1 MVAMRFATYAD
12 IQALPEHVTGEIID
26 GVLYTQPRPAN
37 PHVVASSNLSGTLF
51 GPFGRGSGG
60 SGPGGW
66 IILTEPELHLR
77 GNVLVPD
84 LAGWRRERLPEVP
97 NRQGLELAPDW
108 VCEILSPST
117 AAKDR
122 AKKLPIYSKE
132 GVHHTWLVDPAAKTL
147 EVFQR
152 EGAGWLL
159 LGTWADE
166 ATVAAEP
173 FAAVA
178 FELGLLW
185 RA

>member
-1 MVAMRFATYAD
+1 MGSVRLATYPD
-12 IQALPEHVTGEIID
+12 IEALPEHVTGEIID
-26 GVLYTQPRPAN
+26 GVLYTQPLPPN
-37 PHVVASSNLSGTLF
+37 VHVVASSALGNILF
-51 GPFGRGSGG
+51 APFWCRPQAPGSE
-60 SGPGGW
+60 GW
-66 IILTEPELHLR
+66 IVLRKPELHLR

-84 LAGWRRERLPEVP
+84 LAGWRRQRLPEVP

>member
-1 MVAMRFATYAD
+1 MRFATYAD
-12 IQALPEHVTGEIID
+12 IQALPEQVTGEIID

-37 PHVVASSNLSGTLF
+37 PHVVTSTSLVLSLGA
-51 GPFGRGSGG
+51 PFGRGSGG
-60 SGPGGW
+60 PGGW
-66 IILTEPELHLR
+66 IFLIEPELHLR

-97 NRQGLELAPDW
+97 NRQGLDLAPDW

-132 GVHHTWLVDPAAKTL
+132 GVHHAWLVDPVAKTL
-147 EVFQR
+147 EVYRR
-152 EGAGWLL
+152 EGQSWLL

-173 FAAVA
+173 FDAVP
-178 FELGLLW
+178 FELGQLW

>member
-37 PHVVASSNLSGTLF
+37 PHVVTSTALGISLGS
-51 GPFGRGSGG
+51 PFGRGSGG
-60 SGPGGW
+60 PGGW
-66 IILTEPELHLR
+66 IILVEPELHLR

-97 NRQGLELAPDW
+97 PTQGLELAPDW

-132 GVHHTWLVDPAAKTL
+132 RVHHAWLVDPVAKTL
-147 EVFQR
+147 EVYRR
-152 EGAGWLL
+152 EGQSWLL

-173 FAAVA
+173 FDAVP